1 FNRLKWANG
10 FTQAPEWQEQPL
22 PYWGELVVNP
32 SFYDLNNGRITA
44 PQLTGS
50 DRVRLSRQGSRLMM
64 AMARKI
70 GGTQFL
76 WNCHQ
81 IGVNSAGNNDDGQA
95 DRSAIQWFRIQTTP
109 TISITERGGKHCP
122 HPLHECDHR
131 HIFLKMGAS
140 SAGIHSRKFVQFV
153 CVRVQSAFN
162 QTNES

>member
-1 FNRLKWANG
+1 VQSQFILDVIEYGSVDIQPAVNFDPITTDDRVWFLFEAGNVIFFNRLKWANG

-81 IGVNSAGNNDDGQA
+81 IG
-95 DRSAIQWFRIQTTP
+95 
-109 TISITERGGKHCP
+109 
-122 HPLHECDHR
+122 
-131 HIFLKMGAS
+131 
-140 SAGIHSRKFVQFV
+140 
-153 CVRVQSAFN
+153 
-162 QTNES
+162 